1 MAQFQDY
8 LIAVKTANNANANM
22 DGITP
27 YATLAG
33 FFGASTKYALNA
45 SSAIA
50 LGSPITTSTG
60 TVLVPTTQAYAN
72 KFEVNQWDVFKI
84 RTNNVGTVL
93 QIRLEKG
100 GTDAWKPDR
109 VVVIPY
115 KADGTTLDIEQHRT
129 FTINRWFDSADF
141 DNLSDLTIDSDQV
154 LDSPTWTQNQVIKT
168 AKTMVMRYDNTA
180 GSTTVRT
187 TMTCHYSLVQ
197 GAAIEKNKT
206 SSTTTSVGVSATT
219 SFEAGGGILGEPKV
233 TATVTTDFNRQVTE
247 SCENKCGTS
256 TTSTLEQSQEI
267 PIEVPANAAV
277 TLIVQVYQR
286 VLKHNVSY
294 GGYQVPI
301 TVYDP
306 TAEVQFKLYT
316 GILDNAT
323 ANLRSQELATLAGA
337 ILS

>member
-8 LIAVKTANNANANM
+8 LIAVKTASVANANM
-22 DGITP
+22 DGVTP
-27 YATLAG
+27 YVTLGG
-33 FFGASTKYALNA
+33 FFGASTRYALNA
-45 SSAIA
+45 SSAIPLA
-50 LGSPITTSTG
+50 SAITTSTG
-60 TVLVPTTQAYAN
+60 TVLVPTTAAYAN

-84 RTNNVGTVL
+84 RTNNVGTIM
-93 QIRLEKG
+93 QIRVEKS
-100 GTDAWKPDR
+100 GTDAWRPEKI
-109 VVVIPY
+109 VAIPY
-115 KADGTTLDIEQHRT
+115 KTNTQTLDTEQYRT
-129 FTINRWFDSADF
+129 FTVDRWFDSADF

-180 GSTTVRT
+180 GNTAVTT

-219 SFEAGGGILGEPKV
+219 SFEASGGPLGG
-233 TATVTTDFNRQVTE
+233 ATVSASVTTDFSRQVTD

-256 TTSTLEQSQEI
+256 TTSTLEQTQEI

-286 VLKHNVSY
+286 VVKHSVSY

-306 TAEVQFKLYT
+306 AAEVHFKLYT
-316 GILDNAT
+316 GILDSANA
-323 ANLRSQELATLAGA
+323 ALKSQEMATLAGA
-337 ILS
+337 TLS